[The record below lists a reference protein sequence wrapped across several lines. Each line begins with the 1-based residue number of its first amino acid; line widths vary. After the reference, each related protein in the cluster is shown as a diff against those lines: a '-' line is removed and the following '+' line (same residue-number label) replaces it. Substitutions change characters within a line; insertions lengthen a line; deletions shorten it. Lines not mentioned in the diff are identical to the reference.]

1 MFLQACLNGD
11 REGPGIPRSPAELL
25 ASARACVAAGAASIH
40 AHPRDPDGLESLEPS
55 AIGAAVTALRAVGVE
70 VSVSTGIWITAGDPE
85 ERLRLVAGWEV
96 RPDLV
101 SLNFTEEG
109 WEDLAALLVRLD
121 IGIEAGVWTAHDAET
136 LAASGLAS
144 GRHPAVR
151 RVLVE
156 PRSENAEE
164 AVQLA
169 AELDAAL
176 DAAGVG
182 VPRLHHAEGAATWAV
197 LDVAA
202 ARGHQLRVG
211 FEDVLTLP
219 DGRRAVDNAALVVE
233 AVLRYS

>member
-11 REGPGIPRSPAELL
+11 REAPEIPRSPEEL
-25 ASARACVAAGAASIH
+25 AAAARACVAAGAVSIH
-40 AHPRDPDGLESLEPS
+40 CHPRDADGHETLDAEV
-55 AIGAAVTALRAVGVE
+55 IGAAVRALRSLGVE
-70 VSVSTGIWITAGDPE
+70 LSVSTGIWITAGDVDA
-85 ERLRLVAGWEV
+85 RLRAVSAWTD

-109 WEDLAALLVRLD
+109 WPELAEVVVEHGIR
-121 IGIEAGVWTAHDAET
+121 IEAGVWTPLDAET
-136 LAASGLAS
+136 LARSGLAS

-156 PRSENAEE
+156 PRSEKAPE

-176 DAAGVG
+176 DAAGVS
-182 VPRLHHAEGAATWAV
+182 VPRLHHGEGPATWAV
-197 LDVAA
+197 LDAA
-202 ARGHQLRVG
+202 AKLGRELRIG
-211 FEDVLTLP
+211 FEDVMTLP
-219 DGRRAVDNAALVVE
+219 DGRRAPDNAALVVE